1 MRFPA
6 GAWMPAR
13 GTPFI
18 RECVSRVSLIP
29 NTRLVKNA
37 QPCVRNGA
45 DTCLRRFYYD
55 ILGKSKKSFLI
66 QLEDEHGKHKET

>member
-1 MRFPA
+1 MRFPT
-6 GAWMPAR
+6 GAWLAAR

-18 RECVSRVSLIP
+18 HGGVSRVSLIS
-29 NTRLVKNA
+29 NTRLVKIA

-66 QLEDEHGKHKET
+66 QLEDEHGKHKKT